1 MKGAS
6 ATYPRGKAQLRA
18 SPTTAL
24 LRLRRLAASLFQ
36 LFGARLGKHV
46 PRLGHLNQLL
56 PVLWVAHLTGH
67 FAAFSGVRFVFG
79 DLFHPSSRLK
89 CRFMLPKRSEWATFS
104 SVLRERS
111 IQKPGP
117 RHYGTRSF
125 PQFSPYV
132 GRDFPTRVLWGDT
145 HLHIAVSVD
154 AGTMCRVGQEDA
166 YRFARGEEI
175 TTTHGLRAKL
185 SRPLD
190 FLVIAD
196 HAEMYGLMPQLL
208 SGDQEILSA

>member
-1 MKGAS
+1 M
-6 ATYPRGKAQLRA
+6 
-18 SPTTAL
+18 TAKP
-24 LRLRRLAASLFQ
+24 SLTWYG
-36 LFGARLGKHV
+36 L
-46 PRLGHLNQLL
+46 
-56 PVLWVAHLTGH
+56 
-67 FAAFSGVRFVFG
+67 
-79 DLFHPSSRLK
+79 
-89 CRFMLPKRSEWATFS
+89 ATFACLIS
-104 SVLRERS
+104 ANALADQLPTKEGVKELAV
-111 IQKPGP
+111 
-117 RHYGTRSF
+117 

-145 HLHIAVSVD
+145 HLHTAVSVD
-154 AGTMCRVGQEDA
+154 AGTMCRIGQEDA

-208 SGDQEILSA
+208 SGDREILSMIAIGRSRDCP